1 MEELK
6 SRADAMLQVQSR
18 LMTKVM
24 KLSNEIQNVS
34 LGGGAVPVDLKTRLR
49 EVSIEVNAY
58 GQELAA
64 LRAECRELEGFV

>member
-6 SRADAMLQVQSR
+6 SRADAMLQVQTR
-18 LMTKVM
+18 LMSKVM
-24 KLSNEIQNVS
+24 KLSNQIQEVS
-34 LGGGAVPVDLKTRLR
+34 MRGQPMPPDLVAALQ

-58 GQELAA
+58 GHELAA